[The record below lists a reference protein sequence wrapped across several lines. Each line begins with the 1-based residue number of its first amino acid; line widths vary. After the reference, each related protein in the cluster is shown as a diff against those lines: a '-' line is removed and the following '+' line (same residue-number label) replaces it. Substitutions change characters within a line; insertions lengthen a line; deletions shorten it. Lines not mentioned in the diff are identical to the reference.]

1 MTNFSY
7 FPEVAGTEE
16 ETRISIVSPAQGD
29 QPLTTWA
36 LADEAHHKL
45 NRGIDK
51 FCPSLPGSKEFRENG
66 SRTYVDAGGVELAT
80 PEVDNPED
88 QWIYVNAQARLLEKS
103 LERYMCG
110 ESRARRQRL
119 TGLFH
124 RRVIDDENNTWG
136 CHDNFSVQ
144 NPGYEGLVLEPE
156 FDAGHV
162 WVGYLYSRTF
172 ITGAMRIGEDAA
184 TFSQKLSVPHVFNR
198 YGYINSL
205 LRTNAD
211 HGQRLEIRCN
221 DINLQRWAFL
231 SRIGCAALVLTA
243 TQTPLAVKLSKSSQF
258 KFEEPDPEWNVIPLD
273 ENLEIFASK
282 SLLRAIEMQHY
293 VISTILE
300 ELENY
305 TGEPMPSIYRT
316 IGQSTLRYCED
327 MEAIVYGRKGLE
339 ALDNRADWAAKL
351 NVIIE
356 HIRRNPSE
364 RRLGDEKSRR
374 ADLLYDRVAIHAHP
388 NGSVETLHGYGYK
401 LAAEAAQPHDNNS
414 IEKAMRRPP
423 QNTRAAVRVHAAKR
437 LHGFVRKCDWHAL
450 RVTDE
455 QGQEKSVSLEK
466 LRKAIPK

>member
-16 ETRISIVSPAQGD
+16 ETRISIVCPAQGAK
-29 QPLTTWA
+29 PLTTWA
-36 LADEAHHKL
+36 LDNEAHIKL

-51 FCPSLPGSKEFRENG
+51 FCPTLSGSEEFRENG

-88 QWIYVNAQARLLEKS
+88 QWIYVNALACLLEKS
-103 LERYMCG
+103 MERYMSG

-124 RRVIDDENNTWG
+124 RRVIDDANNTWG
-136 CHDNFSVQ
+136 CHDNFSVHS
-144 NPGYEGLVLEPE
+144 PGYGGLVLEPE

-172 ITGAMRIGEDAA
+172 ITGAMRIGENTP
-184 TFSQKLSVPHVFNR
+184 TFSQKLSVPHVFNS
-198 YGYINSL
+198 YGYVNSL
-205 LRTNAD
+205 LRTNTD

-231 SRIGCAALVLTA
+231 SRIGGAALVLAA
-243 TQTPLAVKLSKSSQF
+243 TQTPLAAKLSKSPQF
-258 KFEEPDPEWNVIPLD
+258 KFEEPDPEWNIIPLD

-282 SLLRAIEMQHY
+282 SLLRIIDMQHY

-300 ELENY
+300 ELESY
-305 TGEPMPSIYRT
+305 TGESIPSIYRT

-327 MEAIVYGRKGLE
+327 MEAIAYGRKGLE

-351 NVIIE
+351 NVIRE

-374 ADLLYDRVAIHAHP
+374 ADLLYDRFAVHAHP

-401 LAAEAAQPHDNNS
+401 LAADTAQPHDHNN
-414 IEKAMRRPP
+414 IEEAMRQPP
-423 QNTRAAVRVHAAKR
+423 RDTRAAVRVHAAKR
-437 LHGFVRKCDWHAL
+437 LRNFVKKCDWHAL

-455 QGQEKSVSLEK
+455 QGEERSVSLEK
-466 LRKAIPK
+466 LRKANPR